1 MGPVGRVAELG
12 EIDALLE
19 AAAAGSG
26 GVMTLVGPQ
35 GSGKT
40 ALIAAAAEMAREQ
53 GFEVLGAAPARG
65 QPGRLVWAQLL
76 HDAGATEEDSRELLN
91 RGDPLAASAALRA
104 LTAGRRRLVIID
116 DIDTGGHDAVEMLTL
131 VASRVVVS
139 STAVLAAA
147 GTPLGVGR
155 DLKLAGLAEAELGQ
169 VIGDRPA
176 EQQRA
181 VWVASGGMPGIARM
195 LAGQL
200 DSLPPGRDALVHL
213 ALHAAQRGEFLAVDD
228 SLIRLLEKALGRTGD
243 DGIRARLL
251 ARMSREL
258 LGDPLAGP
266 RRRSLADE
274 ALAAARRAGD
284 EAVLAE
290 VLDARLYALWDP
302 AGAEDRLTTA
312 AKLIRLGR
320 ASGDEGRERDGLFWR
335 FVALM
340 ELARVDEAEVALAAY
355 ERTAD
360 ASGDAEGS
368 VVALSR
374 HAMLAVLR
382 GRFDTAA
389 ALAEK
394 FTARARRI
402 GLPDAE
408 RLTAALHGGMLTE
421 RGSEPAWEA
430 GLEQVYLVASRFP
443 GHFYEAT
450 AARILAALGRHAEA
464 AAELDRLLP
473 PVLAASGPRWLGAV
487 TDLSAV
493 AAEVSDRA
501 AAAQLY
507 EALRPYA
514 GRLVVWGGAN
524 YVNGP
529 ASYFLGLLATELG
542 KADLAVAHFGDA
554 IGMAERIGARPALA
568 RILVAL
574 GDALVSR
581 GGDGDEQQAADL
593 QRRALDIARRLDLT
607 PLLRRLVIPAD
618 EWALRRDGDTWL
630 LEAGEERARIA
641 DSRGLQHLRALL
653 AAPRRDIS
661 ALDLAAGR
669 PGLRDSAG
677 APVLDAD
684 AAASYKRRLA
694 ELADE
699 LDGADAVGD
708 AARASRAEAERQ
720 WLLGELRQATGLGGR
735 IRRAPAESERARV
748 NVTRTLRSAL
758 DRISTV
764 APRAGA
770 HLQASIRTGLEC
782 RYDPAP
788 GGPARWR
795 V

>member
-26 GVMTLVGPQ
+26 GVVILVGPQ

-40 ALIAAAAEMAREQ
+40 ALIAAAAEMARDR
-53 GFEVLGAAPARG
+53 GFEVLGAAPVRG

-76 HDAGATEEDSRELLN
+76 HDVGATEEDSRELLD
-91 RGDPLAASAALRA
+91 RGDLLAASAALRS
-104 LTAGRRRLVIID
+104 LTAGRRRLIVID
-116 DIDTGGHDAVEMLTL
+116 DIDTGGHDAVEVLAL

-181 VWVASGGMPGIARM
+181 VWAASGGMPGIARM

-228 SLIRLLEKALGRTGD
+228 SLIRLLEKALSRTGD
-243 DGIRARLL
+243 NGIRARLL

-258 LGDPLAGP
+258 LGEPLAGP

-274 ALAAARRAGD
+274 ALTAARRAGD
-284 EAVLAE
+284 DSVLAE

-312 AKLIRLGR
+312 AELIRLGR
-320 ASGDEGRERDGLFWR
+320 AAGDEDRARDGLFWR

-340 ELARVDEAEVALAAY
+340 ELARVDEAEVTLAAF
-355 ERTAD
+355 ERA
-360 ASGDAEGS
+360 AGAAGDAEGS
-368 VVALSR
+368 VMALSR

-382 GRFDTAA
+382 GRFDTGTV
-389 ALAEK
+389 LAEE

-408 RLTAALHGGMLTE
+408 RLTVALHGAVLAEQGTE
-421 RGSEPAWEA
+421 RAWQA
-430 GLEQVYLVASRFP
+430 SLDHFYLAARRFP

-450 AARILAALGRHAEA
+450 AARILAALGQHAEA

-524 YVNGP
+524 FVNGP
-529 ASYFLGLLATELG
+529 ASYFLGLLATQLG

-554 IGMAERIGARPALA
+554 IDMAERIGAQALA
-568 RILVAL
+568 RILVAF
-574 GDALVSR
+574 GDALASR

-607 PLLRRLVIPAD
+607 PLLRRLVTPAG

-630 LEAGEERARIA
+630 LEAGDERARLA

-653 AAPRRDIS
+653 AVPRRDIS

-694 ELADE
+694 ELAEE
-699 LDGADAVGD
+699 LDGADAAGD

-720 WLLGELRQATGLGGR
+720 WLLSELRQATGLGGR

-758 DRISTV
+758 DRISAV

-770 HLQASIRTGLEC
+770 HLRASVRTGLEC

>member
-1 MGPVGRVAELG
+1 MGPVGRVAELA

-26 GVMTLVGPQ
+26 GVVTLVGPQ

-40 ALIAAAAEMAREQ
+40 ALIAAAAEMARDR
-53 GFEVLGAAPARG
+53 GFEVLGAAPVRG

-76 HDAGATEEDSRELLN
+76 HDAGATEEDSRELLHHSN
-91 RGDPLAASAALRA
+91 LLAASAALRA
-104 LTAGRRRLVIID
+104 LTAGRRRLIVID
-116 DIDTGGHDAVEMLTL
+116 DIDTGGHDAVE
-131 VASRVVVS
+131 V
-139 STAVLAAA
+139 
-147 GTPLGVGR
+147 
-155 DLKLAGLAEAELGQ
+155 
-169 VIGDRPA
+169 
-176 EQQRA
+176 
-181 VWVASGGMPGIARM
+181 
-195 LAGQL
+195 
-200 DSLPPGRDALVHL
+200 
-213 ALHAAQRGEFLAVDD
+213 
-228 SLIRLLEKALGRTGD
+228 
-243 DGIRARLL
+243 
-251 ARMSREL
+251 
-258 LGDPLAGP
+258 
-266 RRRSLADE
+266 
-274 ALAAARRAGD
+274 
-284 EAVLAE
+284 
-290 VLDARLYALWDP
+290 
-302 AGAEDRLTTA
+302 
-312 AKLIRLGR
+312 
-320 ASGDEGRERDGLFWR
+320 
-335 FVALM
+335 

-355 ERTAD
+355 ERAAD

-374 HAMLAVLR
+374 HAMLAALR

-389 ALAEK
+389 ALAEE

-514 GRLVVWGGAN
+514 GGLVVWGGAN
-524 YVNGP
+524 FVNGP

-542 KADLAVAHFGDA
+542 QADLAVAHFGDA
-554 IGMAERIGARPALA
+554 IGMAERIGALPALA
-568 RILVAL
+568 RVLVAL
-574 GDALVSR
+574 GDALASR
-581 GGDGDEQQAADL
+581 GGDGDEQQAAAL
-593 QRRALDIARRLDLT
+593 QRRALDIARRLDLA
-607 PLLRRLVIPAD
+607 PLLRRLVTAAG

-630 LEAGEERARIA
+630 LEAGDERARIA

-684 AAASYKRRLA
+684 AATSYKRRLA
-694 ELADE
+694 ELAEE
-699 LDGADAVGD
+699 LDEADAVGD